1 MLVRVR
7 WLWRRRKN
15 SGFFSEY
22 LGTFGNPSA
31 RLPKRPQTTSVTD
44 ADLDVFWSTSGSR
57 GVLGAL
63 SGQPPKCLQDV
74 PRLGATSGGILGV
87 PARFRT
93 TFASFPFCEWR
104 QSRGCSAGCNGTAG
118 RRTFVT
124 THRWGCHD
132 DIHTAKY
139 VLAQK
144 PPGSETVITPL
155 KRPPVGFVRGWIS
168 VSSLKGAKVASL
180 PTGIRNWVG
189 AKLLLHRTTQPLRL
203 LARE

>member
-15 SGFFSEY
+15 SGFFQNTWER
-22 LGTFGNPSA
+22 LGI
-31 RLPKRPQTTSVTD
+31 LLLDCPKRPQNTSVTD

-93 TFASFPFCEWR
+93 TFASFPFCECAAE
-104 QSRGCSAGCNGTAG
+104 QQDLLSQELGALSMSRRPDG
-118 RRTFVT
+118 RGRLSP
-124 THRWGCHD
+124 R
-132 DIHTAKY
+132 A
-139 VLAQK
+139 LALLM
-144 PPGSETVITPL
+144 EL
-155 KRPPVGFVRGWIS
+155 LS
-168 VSSLKGAKVASL
+168 VMAYGE
-180 PTGIRNWVG
+180 N
-189 AKLLLHRTTQPLRL
+189 
-203 LARE
+203 